1 MHAVILKVLDVF
13 KNLSTVKESCFD
25 ISEMKRLINSKS
37 INFNY
42 QRYDNRINIVLNILN
57 IRRGIREVASY
68 NLE

>member
-1 MHAVILKVLDVF
+1 MHAVILVLDVC
-13 KNLSTVKESCFD
+13 KNLSTVKESRFD
-25 ISEMKRLINSKS
+25 ISEMKSLINSKL